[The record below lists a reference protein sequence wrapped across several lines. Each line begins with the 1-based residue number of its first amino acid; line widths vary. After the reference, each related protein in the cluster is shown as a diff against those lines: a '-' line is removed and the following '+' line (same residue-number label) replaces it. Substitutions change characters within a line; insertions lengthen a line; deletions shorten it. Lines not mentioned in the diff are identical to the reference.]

1 MRFPSAAALG
11 RRAWDVVLRFPWT
24 IVAAAAAAL
33 AACIAADGSGT
44 RSDDWARIAMTLM
57 LAVPLTTA
65 VTLAG
70 ERRGWSRMRV
80 ILGQAAGLAVI
91 ALFFA
96 SWPGPRDQWEMLRY
110 VQLSAALHLLV
121 AVLPFIRGPETPA
134 FWDYNRQLLLA
145 FLRAAVF
152 SAVLFIGLAI
162 ALGALD
168 KLFGVHVEP
177 KVYLRLWIIVALLG
191 NTWIFLAALASDV
204 TRHDDGLAYP
214 RALKVFTQYILTP
227 LVGVYLVILTAYLAK
242 IVVTRQWPNGW
253 IGWLVG
259 SVSVSGI
266 LGFLLVHPLR
276 RERDEGWI
284 GIYARWLFI
293 GLIPAAIMLLLA
305 LEQRIGPYG
314 LTELRV
320 IALALGV
327 WLLTVAAVYTVRP
340 ASGIRLI
347 PLSLAAL
354 LAVLMAGPFSATR
367 LAVRSQSHRLDRLLA
382 SVSTGGAAAG
392 GAPGGAPAMSAD
404 TRREIGAA
412 TRYLVERDARGPLE
426 RTFGR
431 RVPANRVGQRQ
442 SPDSTA
448 AMLLATRS
456 ISYAPELYQ
465 PGRYRSVQRPRGTAV
480 KTTGYD
486 WLFEVESGDTGT
498 IALGGDSLHYAGD
511 TTHTTFTLTGAGDT
525 LRFDLQ
531 PAARAVSDSVG
542 GPTAWNDSAFVVPAQ
557 GKRFRG
563 LLALRSVNR
572 YTLDRPAG
580 WSGQL
585 LLAPR

>member
-1 MRFPSAAALG
+1 
-11 RRAWDVVLRFPWT
+11 
-24 IVAAAAAAL
+24 
-33 AACIAADGSGT
+33 
-44 RSDDWARIAMTLM
+44 
-57 LAVPLTTA
+57 
-65 VTLAG
+65 
-70 ERRGWSRMRV
+70 
-80 ILGQAAGLAVI
+80 
-91 ALFFA
+91 
-96 SWPGPRDQWEMLRY
+96 
-110 VQLSAALHLLV
+110 
-121 AVLPFIRGPETPA
+121 VLPFIRGPETAA
-134 FWDYNRQLLLA
+134 FWDYNRQLFLA
-145 FLRAAVF
+145 FLRSAVF

-168 KLFGVHVEP
+168 KLFGVSVKP
-177 KVYLRLWIIVALLG
+177 DLYLRLWIVIALLG
-191 NTWIFLAALASDV
+191 NTWIFLAALGDDV
-204 TRHDDGLAYP
+204 TRGQDAFAYP

-227 LVGVYLVILTAYLAK
+227 LVGVYLVMLTAYLAK

-327 WLLTVAAVYTVRP
+327 WLLTISAVYTLRP

-354 LAVLMAGPFSATR
+354 LAVLVAGPFSATR
-367 LAVRSQSHRLDRLLA
+367 LAVRSQSHRLDRMLA
-382 SVSTGGAAAG
+382 SASAS
-392 GAPGGAPAMSAD
+392 AMTAE
-404 TRREIGAA
+404 TRREVGAA
-412 TRYLVERDARGPLE
+412 TRYLVERDARGALE
-426 RTFGR
+426 RTFR
-431 RVPANRVGQRQ
+431 THVPARDDSLRR

-448 AMLLATRS
+448 ARLLATRS
-456 ISYAPELYQ
+456 IAYAPELYQ
-465 PGRYRSVQRPRGTAV
+465 PGRYRSIDRPRATAV
-480 KTTGYD
+480 RTTGYD
-486 WLFEVESGDTGT
+486 WLLEISSGDTGT
-498 IALGGDSLHYAGD
+498 FALAGDSLRYASD
-511 TTHTTFTLTGAGDT
+511 STRTTFTLAGGGDT
-525 LRFDLQ
+525 LRFDLG
-531 PAARAVSDSVG
+531 AVARAMSDSLVG
-542 GPTAWNDSAFVVPAQ
+542 APAWNDSLFVIPAA
-557 GKRFRG
+557 GRRFRG
-563 LLALRSVNR
+563 ALALRSVYRNG
-572 YTLDRPAG
+572 TDRIAG